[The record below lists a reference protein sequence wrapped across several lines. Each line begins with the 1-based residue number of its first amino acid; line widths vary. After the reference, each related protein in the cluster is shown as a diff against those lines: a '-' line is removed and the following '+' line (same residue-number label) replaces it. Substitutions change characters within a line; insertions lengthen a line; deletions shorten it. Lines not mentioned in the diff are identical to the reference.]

1 MPGGCIPYD
10 IDSLTSPRENEA
22 MFFYIV
28 QRILAS
34 VPVVLIV
41 ALFVFSLLYFTPGDP
56 AAILAGDQAT
66 PEQIAVIRESLN
78 LDQPYFVRFFGWLGQ
93 LAQGDLGTSIYSNR
107 PVIELMGQ
115 RLETTLSL
123 SLLGMLIAI
132 VIAVPL
138 GVLAAWKRDTWV
150 DRTVMVVAVLA
161 FSVPIFVTGYCLA
174 WAFGLQLGWLPVQ
187 GYRPLSA
194 GFSAWFG
201 ALLLPA
207 LALSSSFIGLLA
219 RMTRATMLE
228 ILSQD
233 YIRTARAKGLDAR
246 VVLFSHALR
255 NAAVPITTVVGL
267 GIANLISGSVLIESV
282 FALPGLGRM
291 VADAILRRDYPVI
304 QAMILIFGLTYVV
317 INLIVDLL
325 YTVFDPRVRY

>member
-1 MPGGCIPYD
+1 
-10 IDSLTSPRENEA
+10 

-28 QRILAS
+28 RRLLSAI
-34 VPVVLIV
+34 PVVLLV

-56 AAILAGDQAT
+56 AAILAGDQGT
-66 PEQIAVIRESLN
+66 PEQIAAIREALRLN
-78 LDQPYFVRFFGWLGQ
+78 DPFFLRFFTWLGQ
-93 LAQGDLGTSIYSNR
+93 IAQGDLGTSIYSNR
-107 PVIELMGQ
+107 PVLELIGQ

-123 SLLGMLIAI
+123 SLLGMLLAI
-132 VIAVPL
+132 VVAVPL
-138 GVLAAWKRDTWV
+138 GVLAAWKRDTWI
-150 DRTVMVVAVLA
+150 DRGVMVMAVLA

-174 WAFGLQLGWLPVQ
+174 WAFGLKLRWLPVQ
-187 GYRPLSA
+187 GYAPLSA
-194 GFSAWFG
+194 GLYPWF
-201 ALLLPA
+201 ASLLLPA
-207 LALSSSFIGLLA
+207 IALSSAFIGLLA

-246 VVLFSHALR
+246 DVLFSHALR

-304 QAMILIFGLTYVV
+304 QAMILLFALTYVAV
-317 INLIVDLL
+317 NLIVDLL